1 MAQAQ
6 GSYGRLIVAEE
17 ITFKSAPELVIEDCE
32 DVWNEVAPSGVTIE
46 VDSVAYKVGTKSL
59 KLTMA
64 EGAAVGILA
73 SEVISVASL
82 ANYTHIGMWVKSSV
96 NLTAADLH
104 LLLDETA
111 ECATPLEEISLPAI
125 TANTWT
131 WVKLALANPATDLL
145 LISIAIKQAVDK
157 GIFILNIDDVRAIKD
172 GLFIPFL
179 SETLRMSRELFS
191 SNAIRSTRNP
201 NAPSRGTREVSG
213 DITTELN
220 PYMGR
225 LFKHALGS
233 YTRAEAGP
241 YTHTFK
247 ISTLPAGLQ
256 VEKQFSDI
264 AQYARYNG
272 CKINSFSVTV
282 RPAGILE
289 ARFNFMGAVEAVA
302 TLPHDGSPTDFGHT
316 PFDGF
321 EAIIN
326 RGGSPLGT
334 ATEVTFTVENNL
346 DGSVFVIDGT
356 GQRYSLPAGIV
367 KVSGQLTALFE
378 DMTLYNLAVAHS
390 ETSLQIVLTKGV
402 GDGTVGDEK
411 LTFNFDEIIFKPQ
424 APVISGPQGVLVELP
439 FEAYY
444 NDDPDA
450 SALWIELKNPQ
461 ANL

>member
-1 MAQAQ
+1 
-6 GSYGRLIVAEE
+6 
-17 ITFKSAPELVIEDCE
+17 
-32 DVWNEVAPSGVTIE
+32 
-46 VDSVAYKVGTKSL
+46 
-59 KLTMA
+59 
-64 EGAAVGILA
+64 
-73 SEVISVASL
+73 
-82 ANYTHIGMWVKSSV
+82 VKSSV